1 MSEFTTEWFKVD
13 PDGKGVLKIDGDID
27 MAAGPVLRKA
37 MLEQEEQGDVV
48 LDLSGV
54 SFIDSSGLRTLLDAA
69 RRAEEREGTLTLRK
83 AGPEVRRLLE
93 ITGTTSKF
101 TMEQPRD

>member
-1 MSEFTTEWFKVD
+1 VD

-69 RRAEEREGTLTLRK
+69 RRADERGNTLTLRQ

>member
-13 PDGKGVLKIDGDID
+13 PDGPGVLKVDGDID
-27 MAAGPVLRKA
+27 MAAGPILRKA
-37 MLEQEEQGDVV
+37 LLEQEEQGNVV
-48 LDLSGV
+48 LDLTGV

-69 RRAEEREGTLTLRK
+69 RRAEERGDSLTLRS

>member
-1 MSEFTTEWFKVD
+1 MTEFTTEWFKVD
-13 PDGKGVLKIDGDID
+13 PDGAGVLKVDGDID
-27 MAAGPVLRKA
+27 MAAGPILRKA
-37 MLEQEEQGDVV
+37 LLEQEEQGAIV
-48 LDLSGV
+48 LDLTGV

-69 RRAEEREGTLTLRK
+69 RRAEERGDSLTLRS